1 MERLSEGEL
10 GGTLA
15 PQPGDRGVDVG
26 ARHFPLV
33 VEIGDDPK
41 YSAVKPMV

>member
-1 MERLSEGEL
+1 MEKLSEGGL
-10 GGTLA
+10 GDTLA

-33 VEIGDDPK
+33 VEIGDPT

>member
-15 PQPGDRGVDVG
+15 PQPDDRGVYVG

-33 VEIGDDPK
+33 VKIGDDPT
-41 YSAVKPMV
+41 YSAVRPMV